1 MYYPSPIV
9 KRGLTGETTVTDP
22 AMATSRSAVLVGPLL
37 QFRHFGIPLANH
49 WTTIT
54 NGAAFGL
61 DYFTRTAVAK
71 SNILVNKDTET
82 KYLYQDLDA
91 AGGRLNGAN
100 RYVVSFPKGAVP
112 PVKGFWSLTMYNE
125 HHLFEPNPIKRT
137 GGYQEQGSADRT
149 RWISDDL
156 RSGRPAER
164 LHPACQ
170 LVACSEGR
178 LLAVHPCILARA
190 GNHKRAMAATGGAAT
205 DLTRF
210 NDRPWLSFNYLRTI

>member
-1 MYYPSPIV
+1 M
-9 KRGLTGETTVTDP
+9 
-22 AMATSRSAVLVGPLL
+22 GPLL

-100 RYVVSFPKGAVP
+100 R
-112 PVKGFWSLTMYNE
+112 
-125 HHLFEPNPIKRT
+125 
-137 GGYQEQGSADRT
+137 
-149 RWISDDL
+149 
-156 RSGRPAER
+156 
-164 LHPACQ
+164 
-170 LVACSEGR
+170 
-178 LLAVHPCILARA
+178 
-190 GNHKRAMAATGGAAT
+190 
-205 DLTRF
+205 
-210 NDRPWLSFNYLRTI
+210 